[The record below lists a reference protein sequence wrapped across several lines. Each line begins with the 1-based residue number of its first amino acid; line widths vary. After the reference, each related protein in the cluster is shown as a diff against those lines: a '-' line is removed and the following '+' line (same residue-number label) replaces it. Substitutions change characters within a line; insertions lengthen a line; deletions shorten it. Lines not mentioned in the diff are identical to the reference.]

1 MSGIKSARQ
10 ANLLRA
16 LATDILDQFTCN
28 CNDEQSPKACECGG
42 DGADGTDGCW
52 ACQAYTA
59 LHGHGTPPNAS
70 PMSYPLLICSVCAR
84 YVRAATRTPVGV
96 SRSWPR
102 RHMHSTLTGIWCTG
116 WQIPGRKAPKG
127 AR

>member
-1 MSGIKSARQ
+1 MRYAELAIMSGIKSARQ

-16 LATDILDQFTCN
+16 LATD
-28 CNDEQSPKACECGG
+28 
-42 DGADGTDGCW
+42 
-52 ACQAYTA
+52 
-59 LHGHGTPPNAS
+59 
-70 PMSYPLLICSVCAR
+70 MSYPLLICSVCAR

-102 RHMHSTLTGIWCTG
+102 RHRHSTLTGIWCTG